1 MSEPKDKRVLAL
13 CGGIGGAKLALGLS
27 RLLPE
32 DRLTVVVNTGDD
44 FEHLGLHISP
54 DIDTVSYTLA
64 GLNDE
69 EKGWGRA
76 DETWNFMD
84 TLRSLGGEDWFN
96 LGDRDLALHIER
108 TRRLNAGQSLSRI
121 TKDMCKRFGVHS
133 AVVPMSDDPV
143 RTVIDTDAGRL
154 EFQHYFVREQ
164 CRPRVHAVEY
174 AGAERAKPSNGFTQ
188 ALGDEKLDAIVICP
202 SNPYLSIDPILAVKG
217 VRDMLSARSAPLIA
231 VSPLAGGRAIK
242 GPTAKIMSELNLE
255 VSALS
260 IAEHYGSLID
270 GYMIDV
276 ADDHEI
282 ERIEESGVTV
292 RCVPTIMRS
301 FEDRIEV
308 ARHVIDFAEVLKR
321 ERKFD

>member
-1 MSEPKDKRVLAL
+1 MSEHGDKRILAL

-32 DRLTVVVNTGDD
+32 DQLTVVVNTGDD

-69 EKGWGRA
+69 DKGWGRA

-108 TRRLNAGQSLSRI
+108 TRLLNAGHSLSKI
-121 TKDMCKRFGVHS
+121 TKEICKRIGVHS
-133 AVVPMSDDPV
+133 SIVPMSDDPV
-143 RTVIDTDAGRL
+143 RTVVETDAGRL
-154 EFQHYFVREQ
+154 TFQHYFVREK
-164 CRPRVHAVEY
+164 CKPRLHAVEY
-174 AGAERAKPSNGFTQ
+174 SGAQQAKPSNGFKQ

-217 VRDMLSARSAPLIA
+217 VREMLSARSAPLIA
-231 VSPLAGGRAIK
+231 VSPIVGGRAIK
-242 GPTAKIMSELNLE
+242 GPTAKIMSELDLD

-260 IAEHYGSLID
+260 VAEHYGSLID

-282 ERIEESGVTV
+282 EQIEESGVTV
-292 RCVPTIMRS
+292 RCVPTIMQS
-301 FEDRIEV
+301 FEERIEL
-308 ARHVIDFAEVLKR
+308 ARHVIDFAELLKPD
-321 ERKFD
+321 RKFN